1 MEEPPGGP
9 AYDAYRSRLAPF
21 LQLTARV
28 LDSAVASKY
37 PDRSAAPGDSPPAP
51 YCASMYVIMDRVTK
65 HRAEAAAA
73 AEEQAAA
80 VHAAGA
86 QAVAVHAAEPQAV
99 HVAEAQAVA
108 VHAVEVQAVPAVEVV
123 AVHAAEIQAV
133 HAAEAQPGADAEP
146 AAARALEVLQT
157 AGAQTAAMQTAEPA
171 AAAAIQVQPAPGAGA
186 GPGHARHTVAE
197 AERVVQGRGTM
208 PPPVPSSNAPPVP
221 LTIYHALVPLGR
233 QQQPSLSARARQ
245 PEVGSSRGQSATP
258 LASTAELPEWC
269 MQFLQIAAGGF
280 YFLPVA
286 AVCGV
291 VVYWF

>member
-28 LDSAVASKY
+28 LDSAIASKY

-51 YCASMYVIMDRVTK
+51 YCASMYVIMDRLTK

-73 AEEQAAA
+73 AEEQAMA
-80 VHAAGA
+80 VHVAEAE
-86 QAVAVHAAEPQAV
+86 AVAVHAAE
-99 HVAEAQAVA
+99 AQAVS
-108 VHAVEVQAVPAVEVV
+108 AVEVV
-123 AVHAAEIQAV
+123 AVHAAEEVHAAEVQAV

-221 LTIYHALVPLGR
+221 LTMHHALVPLGR

-286 AVCGV
+286 AVCSV

>member
-28 LDSAVASKY
+28 LDSAIASKY

-51 YCASMYVIMDRVTK
+51 YCASMYVIMDRLTK

-73 AEEQAAA
+73 AEEQAMA
-80 VHAAGA
+80 VHVAEAE
-86 QAVAVHAAEPQAV
+86 AVAVHAAE
-99 HVAEAQAVA
+99 AQAVS
-108 VHAVEVQAVPAVEVV
+108 AVEVV
-123 AVHAAEIQAV
+123 AVHAAEEVHAAEVQAV

-221 LTIYHALVPLGR
+221 LTMHHALVPLGR
-233 QQQPSLSARARQ
+233 QQQPSLSARACQ

-286 AVCGV
+286 AVCSV